1 MKIETN
7 TYTQNLTWTLFPID
21 NKVYNT
27 DVYTKSDIHTLFVEK
42 PHKTDLYMKS
52 NVYTLI

>member
-7 TYTQNLTWTLFPID
+7 INTQNLTWTLFPID

-27 DVYTKSDIHTLFVEK
+27 DVSTKSDIHTLFVEK

-52 NVYTLI
+52 NVDTLR

>member
-52 NVYTLI
+52 NVDTLR

>member
-27 DVYTKSDIHTLFVEK
+27 DVYKKSDIHTLFVEK

-52 NVYTLI
+52 NVDTLR